1 MSKTSMQLRVGIT
14 VHSMEHLPDGVDFD
28 DVSDLV
34 REVIRDALNEWYESG
49 RGRDLLALEPEV

>member
-1 MSKTSMQLRVGIT
+1 MSKTFMKIGVGIT
-14 VHSMEHLPDGVDFD
+14 VHSVEHLPDGMD
-28 DVSDLV
+28 DVDVLDLV